1 MSVIKAKKIKKEKN
15 IDVSYGLNNDSNNRG
30 LLAELDHMKSIGS
43 TNTEEFKAK
52 TKELEILL
60 GVDTIN
66 PFGTN
71 ELDIFEDNLKS
82 MTLADMRKLAEKIG
96 INSMQDRPTLRTI
109 LINEFKAS
117 NRNNRRNIMPNSINS
132 VILDPK
138 NPLHAEALKILGD
151 I

>member
-1 MSVIKAKKIKKEKN
+1 MK
-15 IDVSYGLNNDSNNRG
+15 VSYGIDSNSNNQG
-30 LLAELDHMKSIGS
+30 LLAELDYMKSIGA
-43 TNTEEFKAK
+43 TNTKEFKEK

-60 GVDTIN
+60 GVNTIN

-71 ELDIFEDNLKS
+71 ELDIFEDDLKS
-82 MTLADMRKLAEKIG
+82 MSLSDMRKLAEKIG
-96 INSMQDRPTLRTI
+96 INSMQDRPTLKTI

>member
-1 MSVIKAKKIKKEKN
+1 MKAKKIKKEKN

>member
-1 MSVIKAKKIKKEKN
+1 
-15 IDVSYGLNNDSNNRG
+15 
-30 LLAELDHMKSIGS
+30 
-43 TNTEEFKAK
+43 
-52 TKELEILL
+52 
-60 GVDTIN
+60 
-66 PFGTN
+66 
-71 ELDIFEDNLKS
+71 
-82 MTLADMRKLAEKIG
+82 
-96 INSMQDRPTLRTI
+96 MQDRPTLRTI

>member
-1 MSVIKAKKIKKEKN
+1 MSTKKARKGKKM
-15 IDVSYGLNNDSNNRG
+15 DVSYGLDNSSNNKG
-30 LLAELDHMKSIGS
+30 LLGELDHMKSIGA
-43 TNTEEFKAK
+43 TNTQEFKNK

-96 INSMQDRPTLRTI
+96 INSMQDRPTLKTI

-117 NRNNRRNIMPNSINS
+117 NRNNRRNIMPNNVNS
-132 VILDPK
+132 VILDPR
-138 NPLHAEALKILGD
+138 NPIHAEALKILGD

>member
-1 MSVIKAKKIKKEKN
+1 M
-15 IDVSYGLNNDSNNRG
+15 DVSYGLDNSSNNKG
-30 LLAELDHMKSIGS
+30 LLGELDHMRSIGA
-43 TNTEEFKAK
+43 TNTQEFKNK

-96 INSMQDRPTLRTI
+96 INSMQDRPTLKTI

-117 NRNNRRNIMPNSINS
+117 NRNNRRNIMPNNVNS
-132 VILDPK
+132 VILDPR
-138 NPLHAEALKILGD
+138 NPIHAEALKILGD
-151 I
+151 IWFLV

>member
-1 MSVIKAKKIKKEKN
+1 MNKKVVKKTPKKMK
-15 IDVSYGLNNDSNNRG
+15 VSYGLDDSMADKS
-30 LLAELDHMKSIGS
+30 LLAQLDHMKSIGA
-43 TNTEEFKAK
+43 TNTEEFKQK
-52 TKELEILL
+52 TRELEVLL
-60 GVDTIN
+60 GVNTIN

-71 ELDIFEDNLKS
+71 ELDIFEDDLKS
-82 MTLADMRKLAEKIG
+82 MPLADMRRLAEKIG
-96 INSMQDRPTLRTI
+96 INSMQDRPTLKTI

>member
-1 MSVIKAKKIKKEKN
+1 MSTKKARKGKKM
-15 IDVSYGLNNDSNNRG
+15 DVSYGLDNSSNNKG
-30 LLAELDHMKSIGS
+30 LLGELDHMRSIGA
-43 TNTEEFKAK
+43 TNTQEFKNK

-96 INSMQDRPTLRTI
+96 INSMQDRPTLKTI

-117 NRNNRRNIMPNSINS
+117 NRNNRRNIMPNNVNS
-132 VILDPK
+132 VILDPR
-138 NPLHAEALKILGD
+138 NPIHAEALKILGD

>member
-1 MSVIKAKKIKKEKN
+1 MSAKKAKKEKKIN
-15 IDVSYGLNNDSNNRG
+15 VSYGLDNSSNNKG
-30 LLAELDHMKSIGS
+30 LLGELDYMKSIGA
-43 TNTEEFKAK
+43 TNTKEFKQK

-71 ELDIFEDNLKS
+71 ELDIFEDDLKS
-82 MTLADMRKLAEKIG
+82 MPLADMRKLAEKIG
-96 INSMQDRPTLRTI
+96 INSMQDRPTLKTI

-117 NRNNRRNIMPNSINS
+117 NRNNRRNIMPNTVNS

>member
-1 MSVIKAKKIKKEKN
+1 MSKKIAKKKN
-15 IDVSYGLNNDSNNRG
+15 VSYGVDNNQNNGG
-30 LLAELDHMKSIGS
+30 LLAELNHMKSIGA
-43 TNTEEFKAK
+43 TNTKEFKEK

-71 ELDIFEDNLKS
+71 ELDIFEDNLRS
-82 MTLADMRKLAEKIG
+82 MSLADMRKLAEKIG
-96 INSMQDRPTLRTI
+96 INSMQDRPTLKTI
-109 LINEFKAS
+109 LTNEFKAS
-117 NRNNRRNIMPNSINS
+117 NRNNRRNIMPNNINS

-138 NPLHAEALKILGD
+138 NPVHAEAMKILGD

>member
-1 MSVIKAKKIKKEKN
+1 MSVMKAKKIKKEKN

>member
-1 MSVIKAKKIKKEKN
+1 MK
-15 IDVSYGLNNDSNNRG
+15 VSYGIDNNSSNQG
-30 LLAELDHMKSIGS
+30 LLAELDYMKSIGA
-43 TNTEEFKAK
+43 TNTKEFKEK

-71 ELDIFEDNLKS
+71 ELDIFEDDLKS
-82 MTLADMRKLAEKIG
+82 MSLSDMRKLAEKIG
-96 INSMQDRPTLRTI
+96 INSMQDRPTLKTI

>member
-1 MSVIKAKKIKKEKN
+1 MSKKVAKKMK
-15 IDVSYGLNNDSNNRG
+15 VSYGIDSNSNNQG
-30 LLAELDHMKSIGS
+30 LLAELDYMKSIGA
-43 TNTEEFKAK
+43 TNTKEFKEK

-60 GVDTIN
+60 GVNTIN

-71 ELDIFEDNLKS
+71 ELDIFEDDLKS
-82 MTLADMRKLAEKIG
+82 MSLSDMRKLAEKIG
-96 INSMQDRPTLRTI
+96 INSMQDRPTLKTI

>member
-1 MSVIKAKKIKKEKN
+1 
-15 IDVSYGLNNDSNNRG
+15 
-30 LLAELDHMKSIGS
+30 MKSIGS

-132 VILDPK
+132 VIFK
-138 NPLHAEALKILGD
+138 F
-151 I
+151 

>member
-1 MSVIKAKKIKKEKN
+1 M
-15 IDVSYGLNNDSNNRG
+15 DVSYGLDNSSNNKG
-30 LLAELDHMKSIGS
+30 LLGELDHMKSIGA
-43 TNTEEFKAK
+43 TNTQEFKNK

-96 INSMQDRPTLRTI
+96 INSMQDRPTLKTI

-117 NRNNRRNIMPNSINS
+117 NRNNRRNIMPNNVNS
-132 VILDPK
+132 VILDPR
-138 NPLHAEALKILGD
+138 NPIHAEALKILGD

>member
-1 MSVIKAKKIKKEKN
+1 MSKKVAKKMK
-15 IDVSYGLNNDSNNRG
+15 VSYGIDNNSSNQG
-30 LLAELDHMKSIGS
+30 LLAELDYMKSIGA
-43 TNTEEFKAK
+43 TNTKEFKEK

-71 ELDIFEDNLKS
+71 ELDIFEDDLKS
-82 MTLADMRKLAEKIG
+82 MSLSDMRKLAEKIG
-96 INSMQDRPTLRTI
+96 INSMQDRPTLKTI

>member
-82 MTLADMRKLAEKIG
+82 MTLADMRKLA
-96 INSMQDRPTLRTI
+96 
-109 LINEFKAS
+109 
-117 NRNNRRNIMPNSINS
+117 
-132 VILDPK
+132 
-138 NPLHAEALKILGD
+138 
-151 I
+151 